1 MVAFCVGVLVV
12 TGCGD
17 ISDSGGRVSVG
28 RGPVRRVVDQE
39 PHPMTTTTFSAVKGA
54 AAAQAAFGA
63 AAKYAAGGRQETGT
77 TASRQPVSHRE
88 SPAAPSVRIGTAIGV
103 LAGDGNYPCGNNVY
117 PPCYVAQRE
126 SGNTYTAYNP
136 TGCGGSGCY
145 GRWQFGGFWRG
156 RLGLPYDIANASPQQ
171 QDAAARLLWNHGAGC
186 SNWNAC

>member
-1 MVAFCVGVLVV
+1 MVERE
-12 TGCGD
+12 T
-17 ISDSGGRVSVG
+17 RV
-28 RGPVRRVVDQE
+28 
-39 PHPMTTTTFSAVKGA
+39 TTTTFSAAKGA
-54 AAAQAAFGA
+54 EAAQAAFGA
-63 AAKYAAGGRQETGT
+63 AAKYAAGREAPSVRRSAT
-77 TASRQPVSHRE
+77 TYTPR
-88 SPAAPSVRIGTAIGV
+88 PAAPSARIGTAIGV
-103 LAGDGNYPCGNNVY
+103 LAGDGHYPCGNNVY

-156 RLGLPYDIANASPQQ
+156 RLGLPYDIAHATPQQ